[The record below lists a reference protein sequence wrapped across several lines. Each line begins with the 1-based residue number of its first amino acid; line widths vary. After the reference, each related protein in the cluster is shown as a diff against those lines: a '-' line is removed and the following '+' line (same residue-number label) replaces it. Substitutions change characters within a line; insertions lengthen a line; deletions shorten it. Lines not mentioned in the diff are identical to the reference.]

1 MKLKEKFKVYY
12 FISLSLMAIFIG
24 PSAFGQVTEDDITAL
39 QDDID
44 QNELDSDTADT
55 NLQTNIDNE
64 ATARSTADNQLQT
77 NINNEATTRSS
88 ADTNLQ
94 TNIDNEVTARS
105 SADDQLQTNINA
117 EATTREAMDSAIAV
131 AIGLTESE
139 GESET
144 GSYAYTA
151 NASTNYIQSA
161 TSVIDATEKLDQALY
176 SESQARIS
184 ADNALR
190 TSINANQS
198 NIEEKRKGIAM
209 VAAMTHTT
217 LLPGNDKAMDI
228 GVGYFR
234 SESAYSINY
243 AGRLNE
249 NVQLNFSA
257 ASTSSFKDSAVR
269 CSLGFQW

>member
-12 FISLSLMAIFIG
+12 FISLSLMTIFIG

-55 NLQTNIDNE
+55 NLQTNID
-64 ATARSTADNQLQT
+64 S
-77 NINNEATTRSS
+77 
-88 ADTNLQ
+88 
-94 TNIDNEVTARS
+94 EV
-105 SADDQLQTNINA
+105 
-117 EATTREAMDSAIAV
+117 TTREAMDSAIAV
-131 AIGLTESE
+131 AIGLS
-139 GESET
+139 ESET
-144 GSYAYTA
+144 GSYTYTA

-190 TSINANQS
+190 SSINANQS
-198 NIEEKRKGIAM
+198 NIEENRKGIEENRKGIAM